1 MLPLGDNPIVGVV
14 VQRFGAARHHLR
26 HNRLLLRRPFD
37 TEHVTRKVER
47 FLDRPDKFVRRYDFV
62 RITDRNPS
70 GTVAPSASIVRRC
83 AN

>member
-1 MLPLGDNPIVGVV
+1 LGDNPIVAVV
-14 VQRFGAARHHLR
+14 LQRFGVARHHLR
-26 HNRLLLRRPFD
+26 HNRLLLGRPFD
-37 TEHVTRKVER
+37 AEHVTGEVER
-47 FLDRPDKFVRRYDFV
+47 FLDRSDTFVFVRRYDFV